1 MYAFTA
7 CVNGVTQLR
16 FRCENDKFIQSYN
29 EKRRT
34 KGNKD

>member
-7 CVNGVTQLR
+7 CVNGVTQLG
-16 FRCENDKFIQSYN
+16 FRCENAKYIKSYN

-34 KGNKD
+34 GNKD